1 MILRRPNRPKSPVGS
16 RYAQR
21 GCSGRLARLAALGAF
36 VLAGAGCN
44 IVGPIAYAIHGPG
57 NVEPVAILE
66 PEQTVVYFIDDP
78 SSKLAQRRLRY
89 TMADVASRTLLEKEI
104 VTDVLDSRTILN
116 AASRE
121 RQGDRMSI
129 SELGKA
135 VGADTVIYAVV
146 TNFSI
151 AAEQGTFV
159 PIASLRVKII
169 DVADGVRTWPDSEAG
184 YLLEVRLA
192 QRPST
197 TGQDRGRLAI
207 ETQLAEQAGLA
218 LAQLF
223 YKHEITES
231 ALRGR

>member
-1 MILRRPNRPKSPVGS
+1 MPITRQTPARVRAHRLGRAPWLAMVG
-16 RYAQR
+16 AC
-21 GCSGRLARLAALGAF
+21 GLFAT
-36 VLAGAGCN
+36 GCN
-44 IVGPIAYAIHGPG
+44 IVSPIAYAIHGPG
-57 NVEPVAILE
+57 NVEPVVTLE

-89 TMADVASRTLLEKEI
+89 SMADVASRILLEKEI

-116 AASRE
+116 AASKE

-129 SELGKA
+129 SELGAA

-146 TNFSI
+146 TNFSLT
-151 AAEQGTFV
+151 AEEGTFV
-159 PIASLRVKII
+159 PTTSLRVKII
-169 DVADGVRTWPDSEAG
+169 DVASAQRTWPDSEAG

-192 QRPST
+192 QRPSAS
-197 TGQDRGRLAI
+197 GEDRGRLAI
-207 ETQLAEQAGLA
+207 ENQLAQQAGLA

>member
-1 MILRRPNRPKSPVGS
+1 MHTRRRSYTNRSAGL
-16 RYAQR
+16 
-21 GCSGRLARLAALGAF
+21 LACAAALGALSF
-36 VLAGAGCN
+36 AVPGCN
-44 IVGPIAYAIHGPG
+44 IVAPIAYAIHGPG
-57 NVEPVAILE
+57 NVEPVATLD
-66 PEQTVVYFIDDP
+66 PEKTVVYFIDDP

-89 TMADVASRTLLEKEI
+89 TMADVASRKLLEKEV

-116 AASRE
+116 AASKE

-135 VGADTVIYAVV
+135 VGAETVIYAVV
-146 TNFSI
+146 TNFSLS
-151 AAEQGTFV
+151 AEQGTFV
-159 PIASLRVKII
+159 PVASLRVKII
-169 DVADGVRTWPDSEAG
+169 EVADGRRTWPDSEAG

-192 QRPST
+192 QRPSAS
-197 TGQDRGRLAI
+197 GEDRGRLAI
-207 ETQLAEQAGLA
+207 ETQLAEQTGLA

>member
-1 MILRRPNRPKSPVGS
+1 MFNNHQTRRGP
-16 RYAQR
+16 R
-21 GCSGRLARLAALGAF
+21 GAPGRVSLLAGAALFGAF

-44 IVGPIAYAIHGPG
+44 IVAPIAYAIHGPG
-57 NVEPVAILE
+57 NVEPVATLD
-66 PEQTVVYFIDDP
+66 PEQTIVYFIDDP
-78 SSKLAQRRLRY
+78 SSKMAQRRLRY

-104 VTDVLDSRTILN
+104 VNDVLDSRTILN
-116 AASRE
+116 AASKE
-121 RQGDRMSI
+121 RQGERMSI

-135 VGADTVIYAVV
+135 VGADTVVYAVV
-146 TNFSI
+146 TNFSLT
-151 AAEQGTFV
+151 AEQGTFV

-169 DVADGVRTWPDSEAG
+169 DVAQGQRTWPDSEAG

-192 QRPST
+192 QRQ
-197 TGQDRGRLAI
+197 GAAGEDRGRLAV